1 MNDVTLGEITEIRY
15 LREVEKLQ
23 LSEIA
28 DITGKNIRRIEYIL
42 RKYVKY
48 RYRKLFSEKEKQK
61 IIKMFEAGYTKKQI
75 AGTLGRTFYS
85 ISNFLT
91 RYYGSTNITRN
102 IRRNNF
108 KIWSKDEE
116 NYILENYNKETAEEI
131 AKKLNRTALGVRT
144 RIIKMRRENKK
155 MVNKKIGGY
164 NKDFVNFLYA
174 GRQNG

>member
-28 DITGKNIRRIEYIL
+28 TITGKNIRRVEYIL
-42 RKYVKY
+42 RKYMKY

-75 AGTLGRTFYS
+75 AGTLVRTFYS

-91 RYYGSTNITRN
+91 RYYGTTNSFRIVRK
-102 IRRNNF
+102 NNF
-108 KIWSKDEE
+108 KIWTTEEE
-116 NYILENYNKETAEEI
+116 NYILENYKEKSAVQI
-131 AKKLNRTALGVRT
+131 AKELNRTPLGVRT
-144 RIIKMRRENKK
+144 RVIKLRREQRLDIE
-155 MVNKKIGGY
+155 KKIGGY

>member
-1 MNDVTLGEITEIRY
+1 MNDVTLDEIAELRY

-28 DITGKNIRRIEYIL
+28 TITGKNIRRVEYIL
-42 RKYVKY
+42 IKYVKY

-75 AGTLGRTFYS
+75 AGTLGRSFNS

-91 RYYGSTNITRN
+91 RNYGTTNSFRIVKK
-102 IRRNNF
+102 NNF
-108 KIWSKDEE
+108 KIWTTEEE
-116 NYILENYNKETAEEI
+116 NYILENYKEKTAVQI
-131 AKKLNRTALGVRT
+131 AKELNRTPLGVRT
-144 RIIKMRRENKK
+144 RVIKLRREQRLN
-155 MVNKKIGGY
+155 VEKKIGGY
-164 NKDFVNFLYA
+164 NKEFVNFLYA